1 MREIFCGDFVYF
13 SSHVVEETKIDA
25 GHLQL
30 LQKQTASLGSSLRS
44 KILFCFAVDTRPD
57 SLKKCY
63 DARSTLNRMVICA

>member
-44 KILFCFAVDTRPD
+44 NAATKCFALQLIPD
-57 SLKKCY
+57 LTVSKSVMTPGQH
-63 DARSTLNRMVICA
+63 STAW